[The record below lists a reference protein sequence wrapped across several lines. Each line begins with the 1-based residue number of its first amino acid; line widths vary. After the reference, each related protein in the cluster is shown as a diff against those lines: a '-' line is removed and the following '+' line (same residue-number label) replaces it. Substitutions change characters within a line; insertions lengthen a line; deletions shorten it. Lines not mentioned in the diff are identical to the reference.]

1 MQPSLRHMR
10 MFQELMR
17 TGSVTR
23 TAELCHVSQ
32 PAVTQAIAKFERDFD
47 QALFARTPQGLY
59 PTEAGRMLDRR
70 MRRALAF
77 LNAATA
83 DMARTIRM
91 RATQAQLRALVAVN
105 ELGNFTLAARRLGLA
120 QPTVHRSVATLE
132 LAAGQKFF
140 DRTAHGLIATR
151 AARGLAQAAQLC
163 FAELEQA
170 RADLAALS
178 GREVGRIVIGS
189 MPLSRSGLLP
199 KTILRFRETHPDL
212 PFEIIDGRYDELL
225 RGLRWGEIDIIVGAL
240 RLPSPISDIAQER
253 LFDDSVAIVARHGH
267 PLCDA
272 GVPDLA
278 ALARYPW
285 VMPRK
290 LTPIRAILDEFLGA
304 AAPGNIPGNIIET
317 SSLIAMR
324 EILRN
329 SDHLGGVSRMQAEA
343 SGEAQSLAILPVE
356 VANSLRPIGI
366 ATRADWEPTRAQSA
380 FIEMLREVGG
390 GLG

>member
-10 MFQELMR
+10 MFQDLMR
-17 TGSVTR
+17 SGSVTR
-23 TAELCHVSQ
+23 TAEACHVSQ

-47 QALFARTPQGLY
+47 QPLFTRTPQGLF
-59 PTEAGRMLDRR
+59 PTEAGEMLGRR
-70 MRRALAF
+70 VRRALAF

-83 DMARTIRM
+83 DMSRTIRM
-91 RATQAQLRALVAVN
+91 RATQAQLRALIAVS
-105 ELGNFTLAARRLGLA
+105 ELENFTLAARRLGLA
-120 QPTVHRSVATLE
+120 QPTVHRSIATLE

-163 FAELEQA
+163 FAELDQA
-170 RADLAALS
+170 RADLATLS

-199 KTILRFRETHPDL
+199 AAILRFRESRPDL

-225 RGLRWGEIDIIVGAL
+225 RGLRWGEIDMVIGAL
-240 RLPSPISDIAQER
+240 RFPSPIDDIVQER
-253 LFDDSVAIVARHGH
+253 LFDDTVVIVARHGH
-267 PLCDA
+267 PLFA
-272 GVPDLA
+272 AAAPDLA
-278 ALARYPW
+278 ALTRYPW

-290 LTPIRAILDEFLGA
+290 LTPIRAILDEFLAGA
-304 AAPGNIPGNIIET
+304 RPKNIIET

-329 SDHLGGVSRMQAEA
+329 SDHLGGVSRMQAQA
-343 SGEAQSLAILPVE
+343 PGEADTLAILPVT
-356 VANSLRPIGI
+356 VANSSRAIGVT
-366 ATRADWEPTRAQSA
+366 TRADWEPTRAQSA
-380 FIEMLREVGG
+380 FLDILREIGG
-390 GLG
+390 GLR